1 MTTSSQID
9 YRVEWM
15 QRVNDE
21 FNKINNLLS
30 KIYNQN
36 MDLDVIGQINIEQ
49 MIMLNLKL
57 LDRIKESKQK
67 SSNNNLP
74 KQEEDKNKDNN

>member
-1 MTTSSQID
+1 MTTLGQID

-67 SSNNNLP
+67 TLNSNLP
-74 KQEEDKNKDNN
+74 KPDDNKNNDNN